1 MEKSNSLVIS
11 MLPPMG
17 LWEGLR
23 DRKDCGTAVGV
34 NVGHALYVLA
44 IFPIRGEVNG
54 GLLTL
59 GGRLYGRRIWEVE
72 DLRPLGSWV
81 KRGNTNPL
89 AL

>member
-17 LWEGLR
+17 LWAYG
-23 DRKDCGTAVGV
+23 KDCGTAVGV

-59 GGRLYGRRIWEVE
+59 GGRIYGRSRISAHSAA
-72 DLRPLGSWV
+72 G
-81 KRGNTNPL
+81 
-89 AL
+89 